1 MRLDASFLSVPE
13 IATRLGVKSDKV
25 LQWIASGQLRGINV
39 AERVAQRPRW
49 RISEADL
56 EAFLEV
62 RSTRKTVAVP
72 RGAKPPKR
80 TPGIKFF

>member
-25 LQWIASGQLRGINV
+25 LQWIASGQLRGVNV

-56 EAFLEV
+56 DAFLEV
-62 RSTRKTVAVP
+62 RSSRKTIAAP
-72 RGAKPPKR
+72 RAAKPAKR
-80 TPGIKFF
+80 ASGIKFF